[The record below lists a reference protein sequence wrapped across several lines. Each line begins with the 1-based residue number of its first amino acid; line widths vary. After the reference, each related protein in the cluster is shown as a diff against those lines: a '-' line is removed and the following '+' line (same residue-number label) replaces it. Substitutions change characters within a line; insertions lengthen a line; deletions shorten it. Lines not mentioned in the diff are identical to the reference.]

1 MDATVQWQKVMA
13 NMENRGMKAGR
24 IALSALLSLVVAM
37 GIGRFAFTPQVPL
50 MIAEHQLT
58 LTSASLV
65 AALNYLGYLCGSFD
79 AMRARQRV
87 EGRLQAGVWGAVA
100 LTLLSAWVNHAW
112 LHGVLRFVI
121 GWASGWAMVLVAAW
135 CGEQLQKRNR
145 PALLAMVFAGPGV
158 GIFLSGMLAVLLN
171 RYHFSAAGAWLAY
184 GALALLLIAPIAVNL
199 PRRGE
204 LHRPETAPAPLVL
217 NGNLKRL
224 VWSYSLAGFG
234 YILPATFL
242 SQLAATRFPHSL
254 VAQFVWPIFGGAAVI
269 GIALGIVTRRLV
281 ATHTRLAL
289 ALWMQALGVFIGGMM
304 PGIGGLL
311 LGALLTGGGFLCVV
325 QLTLQCGRELAP
337 QHARYLA
344 GLLTTGYA
352 VGQLA
357 GPLLSSLSSLFLHRL
372 DPALYVAGAALLL
385 AGGLV
390 WRRAA

>member
-1 MDATVQWQKVMA
+1 MH
-13 NMENRGMKAGR
+13 NPGRKAGAGQ

-37 GIGRFAFTPQVPL
+37 GIGRFAFTPQVLL
-50 MIAEHQLT
+50 MIAEQQLT
-58 LTSASLV
+58 LTSASVV

-79 AMRARQRV
+79 AMRARRHV
-87 EGRLQAGVWGAVA
+87 ERRLQAGVWGAVA
-100 LTLLSAWVNHAW
+100 LTLLSAWLDSAW
-112 LHGVLRFVI
+112 LHGTLRFFI

-135 CGEQLQKRNR
+135 CGEQLQKHGR
-145 PALLAMVFAGPGV
+145 PALLAMVFAGPGI
-158 GIFLSGMLAVLLN
+158 GIFLSGMLAVMLN
-171 RYHFSAAGAWLAY
+171 HYHLSAAGAWLAY
-184 GALALLLIAPIAVNL
+184 GALALLLIAPIALNL

-242 SQLAATRFPHSL
+242 SQLAVTRFPHSL
-254 VAQFVWPIFGGAAVI
+254 VAQFVWPIFGGAAVAGI
-269 GIALGIVTRRLV
+269 GLAIVTRRW
-281 ATHTRLAL
+281 AAAHTRLAI
-289 ALWMQALGVFIGGMM
+289 ALWAQALGVFIGGLM
-304 PGIGGLL
+304 PGIGGLA
-311 LGALLTGGGFLCVV
+311 LGGLLTGGGFLCVV
-325 QLTLQCGRELAP
+325 QLTLQYGRELAP
-337 QHARYLA
+337 QHSRYLA

-352 VGQLA
+352 IGQLA
-357 GPLLSSLSSLFLHRL
+357 GPLLSSLSTLVLHRL

>member
-1 MDATVQWQKVMA
+1 
-13 NMENRGMKAGR
+13 MEKPGSKIGAGR

-37 GIGRFAFTPQVPL
+37 GIGRFAFTPQVPV
-50 MIAEHQLT
+50 MIAEQQLT

-79 AMRARQRV
+79 AMRARQHV
-87 EGRLQAGVWGAVA
+87 EGRLQAGIWGAVV

-112 LHGVLRFVI
+112 LHGVLRFII

-171 RYHFSAAGAWLAY
+171 RYHFSATGAWLAY
-184 GALALLLIAPIAVNL
+184 GALALLLITPIAMNL

-269 GIALGIVTRRLV
+269 GIALGIVTRRL
-281 ATHTRLAL
+281 AAAHTRLAL
-289 ALWMQALGVFIGGMM
+289 ALWTQALGVFIGGLT

-311 LGALLTGGGFLCVV
+311 LGASLTGGGFLCVV

-352 VGQLA
+352 IGQLA

-390 WRRAA
+390 WRRAT

>member
-1 MDATVQWQKVMA
+1 
-13 NMENRGMKAGR
+13 MENRGTKAGAGR

-79 AMRARQRV
+79 AMRARARV

-112 LHGVLRFVI
+112 LHGVLRFII

-171 RYHFSAAGAWLAY
+171 RYHFSATGAWLAY
-184 GALALLLIAPIAVNL
+184 GALALLLIAPIAMNL

-269 GIALGIVTRRLV
+269 GIALGIVTRRL
-281 ATHTRLAL
+281 AAAHTRLAL
-289 ALWMQALGVFIGGMM
+289 ALWTQALGVFIGGLT

-311 LGALLTGGGFLCVV
+311 LGASLTGGGFLCVV

-352 VGQLA
+352 IGQLA

-390 WRRAA
+390 WRRAT

>member
-1 MDATVQWQKVMA
+1 MA
-13 NMENRGMKAGR
+13 KRGVKAGAGAGAGR

-65 AALNYLGYLCGSFD
+65 AALNYLGYLGGSFD
-79 AMRARQRV
+79 AMRARARV
-87 EGRLQAGVWGAVA
+87 EGRLQAGIWGAVA
-100 LTLLSAWVNHAW
+100 LTLLSAWVNQAW
-112 LHGVLRFVI
+112 LHGMLRFVI
-121 GWASGWAMVLVAAW
+121 GWASGWAMVLAAAW

-171 RYHFSAAGAWLAY
+171 RYHFSATGAWLAY
-184 GALALLLIAPIAVNL
+184 GALALLLIAPIALNL

-204 LHRPETAPAPLVL
+204 LHRPETALAPLML

-242 SQLAATRFPHSL
+242 SQLAVTRFPHSL

-269 GIALGIVTRRLV
+269 GIALGIVTRRLA

-289 ALWMQALGVFIGGMM
+289 ALWTQALGVFIGGLT
-304 PGIGGLL
+304 PGISGLL

-352 VGQLA
+352 VGQLV
-357 GPLLSSLSSLFLHRL
+357 GPLLSSLSSLFFQRL

-385 AGGLV
+385 AGSLV
-390 WRRAA
+390 

>member
-1 MDATVQWQKVMA
+1 MH
-13 NMENRGMKAGR
+13 NPGRKAGAGQ

-50 MIAEHQLT
+50 MIAEQQLT
-58 LTSASLV
+58 LTSASVV

-79 AMRARQRV
+79 AMRARRHV
-87 EGRLQAGVWGAVA
+87 ERRLQAGVWGAVA
-100 LTLLSAWVNHAW
+100 LTLLSAWLDSAW
-112 LHGVLRFVI
+112 LHGTLRFFI

-135 CGEQLQKRNR
+135 CGEQLQKHGR
-145 PALLAMVFAGPGV
+145 PALLAMVFAGPGI
-158 GIFLSGMLAVLLN
+158 GIFLSGMLAVMLN
-171 RYHFSAAGAWLAY
+171 HYHLSAAGAWLAY
-184 GALALLLIAPIAVNL
+184 GALALLLIAPIALNL

-242 SQLAATRFPHSL
+242 SQLAVTRFPHSL
-254 VAQFVWPIFGGAAVI
+254 VAQFVWPIFGGAAVAGI
-269 GIALGIVTRRLV
+269 GLAIVTRRW
-281 ATHTRLAL
+281 AAAHTRLAI
-289 ALWMQALGVFIGGMM
+289 ALWAQALGVFIGGLM
-304 PGIGGLL
+304 PGIGGLA
-311 LGALLTGGGFLCVV
+311 LGGLLTGGGFLCVV
-325 QLTLQCGRELAP
+325 QLTLQYGRELAP
-337 QHARYLA
+337 QHSRYLA

-352 VGQLA
+352 IGQLA
-357 GPLLSSLSSLFLHRL
+357 GPLLSSLSTLVLHRL